1 MPHLVGD
8 NRSGGNRPPCQK
20 EAAARETAMAFE
32 PINLFSHK
40 IDPRGVVEVLRQ
52 SRFPLEIEGPEDD
65 WSQIVVEVKKGG
77 LFRNRRVLT
86 FGHHAEYYDGEG
98 WPSQILGMQGYF
110 SRFQEVPR
118 MAEIMRMIRSF
129 RFSLAVPQ
137 HDLDIWSDDERRSL
151 IFDVC
156 RHLDGVIF
164 TPSSL
169 CDAQGRVLIGAGGE
183 YDPAATFPV
192 VPNIEPTDV
201 EVMEEDEE
209 YQEPEPPAAQRVV
222 RRALALTA
230 VAARATLEMDAPE
243 LDEPEQLRSQLLDWV
258 AALEIDD
265 EFEPDEWKVLQRP
278 VGGLEQQDHINA
290 MWRVEGLAVLA
301 WALSRHDL
309 PPDDALVVPSE
320 IYPAM
325 GFLDPTMG
333 RSVLETAELRSSE
346 ELEAMQTHLLML
358 HWRIRNYS
366 IRPEPMDFVAF
377 SKQSWIGEFDIG
389 TFRIIDGDLA
399 IGDVAIHNA
408 DPEHRSIVQSLA
420 HERHLAINWLMGYS
434 EKYSDTDTST

>member
-1 MPHLVGD
+1 
-8 NRSGGNRPPCQK
+8 
-20 EAAARETAMAFE
+20 MAFE

-40 IDPRGVVEVLRQ
+40 IDPRGVVQVLRD
-52 SRFPLEIEGPEDD
+52 SGFPLEIKGPEDD
-65 WSQIVVEVKKGG
+65 WSQIVVEVKKGS
-77 LFRNRRVLT
+77 LFRRRRVLT
-86 FGHHAEYYDGEG
+86 FGHNAEYYDGKG
-98 WPSQILGMQGYF
+98 WPGLILGMQGYF

-118 MAEIMRMIRSF
+118 MPEVMQMIRSF

-137 HDLDIWSDDERRSL
+137 HDLDIWSDDERRAL
-151 IFDVC
+151 IFAVC

-169 CDAQGRVLIGAGGE
+169 SDAEGRVLFRAGGE
-183 YDPAATFPV
+183 YDPEATFPFI
-192 VPNIEPTDV
+192 PTIEPMDA
-201 EVMEEDEE
+201 EVVDEE
-209 YQEPEPPAAQRVV
+209 EYDEPEPPTPQRVA
-222 RRALALTA
+222 RRALALTS
-230 VAARATLEMDAPE
+230 VSARATLEMDA
-243 LDEPEQLRSQLLDWV
+243 SQLDSPEELRGHLLEWV
-258 AALEIDD
+258 EALEIRD
-265 EFEPDEWKVLQRP
+265 ELEPEEWKVLQRP

-301 WALSRHDL
+301 WALGRHDL

-346 ELEAMQTHLLML
+346 ELQEMQIHLLML

-366 IRPEPMDFVAF
+366 IQPEPFDFVAF
-377 SKQSWIGEFDIG
+377 SKACWFGEFDIS
-389 TFRIIDGDLA
+389 TFRIIDNDLA
-399 IGDVAIHNA
+399 IGEAAIHDA
-408 DPEHRSIVQSLA
+408 DSEHRSIVQSLA
-420 HERHLAINWLMGYS
+420 HERHLAINWLLGYS